1 MTQQH
6 PVEQQSMNTLQ
17 HNAPRRRDQGRIYRL
32 SSKVAPR
39 LAAWVRRRLFFD
51 DLKQYEE
58 LVKLRHPSFIW
69 MNFGLD
75 GTDFSWLLPEDLDW
89 KYQTNMAHHNLRGLD
104 LTGKRFLDT
113 GSGRG
118 GNCWYVKRYHNPSRL
133 VGLDQSRAQVN
144 WCRARFH
151 DSGIEFVCGDAQKL
165 PFPAESFDVVSN
177 IESAGHYPDRQRFYR
192 GVYRVL
198 SPSGHFCMSCNF
210 DRPLAELQTILK
222 QGFELVDDTDITDA
236 VAMALE
242 KNDENMRLLMQRVT
256 DTEETRRLA
265 LEMCNSLARLP
276 RRFHMRRE
284 TYHAWIFRK
293 VGRS

>member
-6 PVEQQSMNTLQ
+6 PVEQRPMNTLQ

-75 GTDFSWLLPEDLDW
+75 GTDFSWLLPEDLEW

-104 LTGKRFLDT
+104 LTGQRFLDT

-118 GNCWYVKRYHNPSRL
+118 GNCWYVRRYHNPSRL
-133 VGLDQSRAQVN
+133 VGLGSKPGTGELVPRAVSQQRHRVRMRRRAETTLSGRVLRRGVQHRVRRPLSRSSAILPWRLPGTISLRALLHVVQFRPTLGRAPDNPETGV
-144 WCRARFH
+144 RAR
-151 DSGIEFVCGDAQKL
+151 G
-165 PFPAESFDVVSN
+165 
-177 IESAGHYPDRQRFYR
+177 
-192 GVYRVL
+192 
-198 SPSGHFCMSCNF
+198 
-210 DRPLAELQTILK
+210 
-222 QGFELVDDTDITDA
+222 
-236 VAMALE
+236 
-242 KNDENMRLLMQRVT
+242 
-256 DTEETRRLA
+256 
-265 LEMCNSLARLP
+265 
-276 RRFHMRRE
+276 
-284 TYHAWIFRK
+284 
-293 VGRS
+293 